1 MSQEHLQYHI
11 ERLNLGLID
20 QSLKS
25 VEAHWKK
32 IDDELD
38 KRKIGRKDAFTPV
51 IRDRLLVAYG
61 YLDKLL
67 EQRAEPFSKDSIIE
81 MLVLNDKVHYG
92 NDLRLQREYSSA
104 AKTSSEQFFQRVDLI
119 SHWYKKHKKRG
130 DHPQKLASEVYVS
143 ILARPQLFIEGNHRT
158 GNLIANWISV
168 FYGYA
173 PFVLSADNAIAYFD
187 PSAKIKHFANKISM
201 VGKLQLPKY
210 NESFRKFWEKYSD
223 KKYLTRL

>member
-1 MSQEHLQYHI
+1 MSQEHLQYHA
-11 ERLNLGLID
+11 ERLNLGLVE

-25 VEAHWKK
+25 VEVHWKK

-104 AKTSSEQFFQRVDLI
+104 TKMSSEQFFQRV
-119 SHWYKKHKKRG
+119 
-130 DHPQKLASEVYVS
+130 
-143 ILARPQLFIEGNHRT
+143 
-158 GNLIANWISV
+158 
-168 FYGYA
+168 
-173 PFVLSADNAIAYFD
+173 
-187 PSAKIKHFANKISM
+187 
-201 VGKLQLPKY
+201 
-210 NESFRKFWEKYSD
+210 
-223 KKYLTRL
+223 